1 MRVFFYVNRCE
12 KVKITGAQALME
24 ALVREEVNLMFGY
37 PGGAIMP
44 TYDAL
49 YDYQDKIKHV
59 LVRHEQGA
67 AISAI
72 GYSRATGN
80 VGVALATSGPG
91 ATNLITGIAD
101 ALLDSVPIVCIT
113 GQVAA
118 PLLGTDAF
126 QESDI
131 VGMTV
136 PVTKWNYQITDA
148 SEIPEVVSKAFAVA
162 RHGKPGPVLIDIT
175 KDAQVQEFEYPALN
189 DWPVFEMHNRYRGEL
204 SKANLQRAADLINE
218 ATQPL
223 IFVGHGVLLSKAE
236 EELIALS
243 EKANIPVCST
253 LLGLS
258 AFPSGHD
265 NFKGMLGMHGNYGPN
280 ILSNKADVVIAVGMR
295 FDDRVTGK
303 LSTFLNDAKVIHI
316 EIDQAE
322 LGKNIDPAVGLLADA
337 KEGLQALLPLVEEN
351 KHPEWHQRFT
361 DCYAEEM
368 DKVIK
373 QEILPTEGQI
383 KMAEVIHM
391 LSEKTQGQAII
402 VSDVGQHQMMAARYY
417 GFERPDSHIS
427 SGGLGTMGFSLPA
440 AIGAKFGQPER
451 EVIVIVGDGGI
462 QMNIQELAVAMQEN
476 IAVKV
481 VILNNSFLGMV
492 RQWQE
497 LFFEKRYSFTEM
509 DNPDFVKVAEAY
521 RIKGEKVEEREKLSA
536 ALDAMLATDK
546 PYLLDIHVEKQ
557 DNVFP
562 MVPAGA
568 GVDDVRLS

>member
-1 MRVFFYVNRCE
+1 M
-12 KVKITGAQALME
+12 KITGAKALVE
-24 ALVREEVNLMFGY
+24 ALLKEQVSLMYGY

-44 TYDAL
+44 VYDAL
-49 YDYQDKIKHV
+49 YDYQKELKHV

-67 AISAI
+67 AMSAI
-72 GYSRATGN
+72 GYSRATGKT
-80 VGVALATSGPG
+80 GVALATSGPG

-101 ALLDSVPIVCIT
+101 AFLDSVPVVFIT
-113 GQVAA
+113 GQVAG

-148 SEIPEVVSKAFAVA
+148 KEIPEIVAKAFAVA
-162 RHGKPGPVLIDIT
+162 KHGKPGPVLIDIT
-175 KDAQVQEFEYPALN
+175 KDAQVEEFDFPAIK
-189 DWPVFEMHNRYRGEL
+189 DWPTYEMENRYRGEL
-204 SKANLQRAADLINE
+204 TKKTVQDAADIINE
-218 ATQPL
+218 AERPL

-236 EELIALS
+236 QELIALS

-258 AFPSGHD
+258 AFPNGHD
-265 NFKGMLGMHGNYGPN
+265 NYKGMLGMHGNYGPN
-280 ILSNKADVVIAVGMR
+280 ILANKADVVIAVGMR

-303 LSTFLNDAKVIHI
+303 LDTFLPDAKVVHI
-316 EIDQAE
+316 EIDQSE
-322 LGKNIDPAVGLLADA
+322 LGKNITPAVGLLADA
-337 KEGLQALLPLVEEN
+337 KEGLSALLPLVAAN
-351 KHPEWHQRFT
+351 KHPKWHQQFA

-368 DKVIK
+368 AKVIEN
-373 QEILPTEGQI
+373 EIRPTSGEI
-383 KMAEVIHM
+383 KMAEVINM
-391 LSEKTQGQAII
+391 LSEKTKGKAII

-417 GFERPDSHIS
+417 GFEQTDSHIS

-440 AIGAKFGQPER
+440 AIGAKMGQPDR
-451 EVIVIVGDGGI
+451 EVIVIVGDGGF

-476 IAVKV
+476 VAIKV

-497 LFFEKRYSFTEM
+497 LFFDRRYSFTEM
-509 DNPDFVKVAEAY
+509 DNPDFVKIAEGY
-521 RIKGEKVEEREKLSA
+521 RIDAKLIEKRENLSKE
-536 ALDAMLATDK
+536 LDKMLASKK

-568 GVDDVRLS
+568 AVADVRLS

>member
-1 MRVFFYVNRCE
+1 M
-12 KVKITGAQALME
+12 TGAQALME
-24 ALVREEVNLMFGY
+24 ALVRENVNLIFGY

-67 AISAI
+67 AIAGI
-72 GYSRATGN
+72 GYSRATGLP
-80 VGVALATSGPG
+80 GVALATSGPG

-101 ALLDSVPIVCIT
+101 ALLDSVPLVCIT

-148 SEIPEVVSKAFAVA
+148 REIPFIVSKAFEVA
-162 RHGKPGPVLIDIT
+162 KHGKPGPVLIDIT
-175 KDAQVQEFEYPALN
+175 KDAQVQEFEYPEMSE
-189 DWPVFEMHNRYRGEL
+189 WETFEMHNRYRGDL
-204 SKANLQRAADLINE
+204 AKANIQRAADIINE
-218 ATQPL
+218 ATRPV

-236 EELIALS
+236 QELIDLS

-280 ILSNKADVVIAVGMR
+280 ILANKADVVIAVGMR

-303 LSTFLNDAKVIHI
+303 LDTFLPDAKVVHI

-322 LGKNIDPAVGLLADA
+322 LGKNINPAVGLLADA
-337 KEGLQALLPLVEEN
+337 KQGLEALLPLVEKN
-351 KHPEWHQRFT
+351 QHPEWHQRFT
-361 DCYAEEM
+361 DCEKEEM
-368 DKVIK
+368 DKVIANEIMPK
-373 QEILPTEGQI
+373 QGEI

-391 LSEKTQGQAII
+391 LSEKTEGKAII

-417 GFERPDSHIS
+417 GFEQPDSHIS

-440 AIGAKFGQPER
+440 AIGAKMGQPDR

-476 IAVKV
+476 VGVKV

-497 LFFEKRYSFTEM
+497 LFFDKRYSFTEM
-509 DNPDFVKVAEAY
+509 DNPDFVKIAEAY
-521 RIKGEKVEEREKLSA
+521 RISGQLVQERKNLSA
-536 ALDAMLATDK
+536 ALDDMLATDK

>member
-1 MRVFFYVNRCE
+1 M
-12 KVKITGAQALME
+12 TGSKALME
-24 ALVREEVNLMFGY
+24 ALVREQVSLLFGY

-44 TYDAL
+44 VYDAL
-49 YDYQDKIKHV
+49 YDYQEQIKHV
-59 LVRHEQGA
+59 LVRHEQGGA
-67 AISAI
+67 LAAI

-80 VGVALATSGPG
+80 VGCAMATSGPG

-101 ALLDSVPIVCIT
+101 AMLDSVPIVCIT
-113 GQVAA
+113 GQVAS

-136 PVTKWNYQITDA
+136 PVTKWNYQITEP
-148 SEIPEVVSKAFAVA
+148 SEIPYIVSKAFAVA
-162 RHGKPGPVLIDIT
+162 KHGKPGPVLIDIT
-175 KDAQVQEFEYPALN
+175 KDAQVAEFDYPELA

-204 SKANLQRAADLINE
+204 NKTDLQKAADLINE
-218 ATQPL
+218 ASQPL
-223 IFVGHGVLLSKAE
+223 IYVGHGVLLSKAE
-236 EELIALS
+236 NEVLALS

-258 AFPSGHD
+258 AFPAGHE
-265 NFKGMLGMHGNYGPN
+265 NYKGMLGMHGNYGPN

-303 LSTFLNDAKVIHI
+303 LDTFLPDAKVIHI

-337 KEGLQALLPLVEEN
+337 KDGLAALLPLVEEN
-351 KHPEWHQRFT
+351 KHPEWHQKFADRMT
-361 DCYAEEM
+361 EEC
-368 DKVIK
+368 DKVIDE
-373 QEILPTEGQI
+373 EITPKAGEI
-383 KMAEVIHM
+383 KMAEVINM
-391 LSEKTQGQAII
+391 LSEKTQGKAII

-417 GFERPDSHIS
+417 QFDQTDSHIS

-440 AIGAKFGQPER
+440 AIGAKMGCPDR

-462 QMNIQELAVAMQEN
+462 QMNIQELGVAMQEN
-476 IAVKV
+476 VAVKV

-497 LFFEKRYSFTEM
+497 LFFDSRYSFTEM
-509 DNPDFVKVAEAY
+509 DNPDFVKLAEAY
-521 RIKGEKVEEREKLSA
+521 RVGGELVKERENLTK
-536 ALDAMLATDK
+536 ALDDMLASDK